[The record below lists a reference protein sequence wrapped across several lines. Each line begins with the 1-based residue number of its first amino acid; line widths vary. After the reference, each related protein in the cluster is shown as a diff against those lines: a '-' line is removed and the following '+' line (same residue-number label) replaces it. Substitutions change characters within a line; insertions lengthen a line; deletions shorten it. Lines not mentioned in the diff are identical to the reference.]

1 MNIPENLSTSVS
13 PPGNPQMEEAFFSVI
28 KYGKFGVL
36 TLLLILSFI
45 NGHKEYI
52 AENPRK
58 FMWDNFAVGA
68 TSAIGISIIAFLRGR
83 PEQIKNLAFISFL
96 LFFVYN
102 VFREMSGFNA
112 ITDATKLTGGEAK
125 QIKKMTLPIMIIVA
139 ISLVALLVLA
149 GLARVPH
156 PAGIGALAKEAA
168 IFGLFTAIGEVIV
181 AKNHGEHAGA
191 IVATGT
197 ANFLMFGLGHVV
209 LQYGGFYNHVFGG
222 DILEH
227 QE

>member
-1 MNIPENLSTSVS
+1 
-13 PPGNPQMEEAFFSVI
+13 
-28 KYGKFGVL
+28 
-36 TLLLILSFI
+36 
-45 NGHKEYI
+45 
-52 AENPRK
+52 
-58 FMWDNFAVGA
+58 
-68 TSAIGISIIAFLRGR
+68 
-83 PEQIKNLAFISFL
+83 
-96 LFFVYN
+96 
-102 VFREMSGFNA
+102 
-112 ITDATKLTGGEAK
+112 
-125 QIKKMTLPIMIIVA
+125 
-139 ISLVALLVLA
+139 
-149 GLARVPH
+149 VPH

-222 DILEH
+222 DIFEH